1 MFFDFSKRKKTY
13 NNIAIIG
20 AGTLGSALAYLIA
33 KKRIAKNLSIFD
45 SDKVEEKNTTN
56 QIYSPK
62 DVGKFKVEVL
72 ESMLSDYLNVYGN
85 KSYITPYNV
94 SVLDGYDMVIDT
106 TDSLYLFTL
115 LKKLT
120 SKRFGFVKIRGTQ
133 AMFGFVEK
141 EKFLKLYETFR
152 SKKESYEL
160 AQQSVRFESS
170 FVVCS
175 LFLHT
180 FAYNYA
186 KNKIFFINLKE
197 IDRIIEGIE
206 L

>member
-1 MFFDFSKRKKTY
+1 MFFDFSKRKKIY
-13 NNIAIIG
+13 NNIVVVG

-33 KKRIAKNLSIFD
+33 KKRIAKNLIIYD

-72 ESMLSDYLNVYGN
+72 ESMLSEYLNVSGY
-85 KSYITPYNV
+85 KSYITPYNI
-94 SVLDGYDMVIDT
+94 STLNGYDMVIDT

-115 LKKLT
+115 LKKLN
-120 SKRFGFVKIRGTQ
+120 SKRFGFVKIRGTHI
-133 AMFGFVEK
+133 MFGFVEK
-141 EKFLKLYETFR
+141 ERFLKLYEIFK

-160 AQQSVRFESS
+160 AQQNVRFESS

-180 FAYNYA
+180 LVYNYK
-186 KNKIFFINLKE
+186 KNKIFFGDLKE
-197 IDRIIEGIE
+197 IDRIIEWVE